1 LDFTEQFLSAL
12 HFLQQADNHMSV
24 GNTARAVEL
33 LKLVNEEATKGSPIT
48 EDLVICP
55 KLLILVDTLF
65 ESIIPATSESDTLYV
80 TPINKLEMQQKRNIS
95 VHVASHVQT
104 MVRKIGMDDLGDL
117 MRLCTMYY
125 DMKKE
130 HDKDSLQQVF
140 NDCSQWLLPKTV
152 KIDDDTLQITL
163 PSFTILPRNP
173 RQERESTKIFRMRI
187 PAQDASQQHS
197 LSLWIGDVEVEWGFE
212 PALILGFCGQIYV
225 ANANSYTYEDK
236 EGITVTIRNK
246 KLVSISPG
254 SLLENERI
262 NLTKRTLYDYWKPEH
277 IMAVAESVVCGDITE
292 VDTFILEAADYRNF
306 HCKTDLEKVEQIIP
320 VIRRYFVLDL
330 SNGLEMMGV
339 EFMRK
344 LADKAGGMEKM
355 MMSVPLHLERE
366 NWCIG
371 LEGQGYEMEVG
382 RLLTRAK
389 MAIVENT
396 SVLRDFTLFIQ
407 GIIQGLVEKGA
418 NCETMMF
425 EKIDTEHKEK
435 IMEWGERLG
444 WSIEEGVEYRNVDQS
459 DMDIYYAIKLTK

>member
-1 LDFTEQFLSAL
+1 MAI
-12 HFLQQADNHMSV
+12 A
-24 GNTARAVEL
+24 
-33 LKLVNEEATKGSPIT
+33 
-48 EDLVICP
+48 
-55 KLLILVDTLF
+55 
-65 ESIIPATSESDTLYV
+65 
-80 TPINKLEMQQKRNIS
+80 
-95 VHVASHVQT
+95 
-104 MVRKIGMDDLGDL
+104 
-117 MRLCTMYY
+117 
-125 DMKKE
+125 
-130 HDKDSLQQVF
+130 
-140 NDCSQWLLPKTV
+140 
-152 KIDDDTLQITL
+152 
-163 PSFTILPRNP
+163 
-173 RQERESTKIFRMRI
+173 
-187 PAQDASQQHS
+187 
-197 LSLWIGDVEVEWGFE
+197 
-212 PALILGFCGQIYV
+212 
-225 ANANSYTYEDK
+225 
-236 EGITVTIRNK
+236 EG
-246 KLVSISPG
+246 
-254 SLLENERI
+254 
-262 NLTKRTLYDYWKPEH
+262 
-277 IMAVAESVVCGDITE
+277 VVCGDITE

-389 MAIVENT
+389 MVIMENT

-444 WSIEEGVEYRNVDQS
+444 WSIEEGVEYRDVDQS
-459 DMDIYYAIKLTK
+459 DIDIYYAIKLTK